1 MATVEVLLAMLRS
14 AREGSEV
21 QLSHQ
26 VAVP

>member
-1 MATVEVLLAMLRS
+1 VEVLLAMLRS